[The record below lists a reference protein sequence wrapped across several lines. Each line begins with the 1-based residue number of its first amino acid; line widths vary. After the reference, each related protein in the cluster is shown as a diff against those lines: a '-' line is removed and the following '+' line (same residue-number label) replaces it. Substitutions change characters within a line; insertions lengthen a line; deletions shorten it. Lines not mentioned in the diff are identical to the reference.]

1 MAGNIMR
8 TPIIQKE
15 IMSIW
20 NEQIPISKGI
30 LIDECTSVGAAL
42 YGYYSHFGKLN
53 MDSFNKIYEFN
64 NYEVYCNLNNYS
76 DTNIIQLIRRVG
88 CEDIQKD
95 DEMCFNVNSELT
107 LDYYYNQNETKYFSN
122 HNYLYKYVLN
132 INELKRID
140 DQIEM
145 NKYSLNHNFINNNMT
160 FKFSSFYELV
170 ENQKTKRKVKT
181 IDNPEKFI
189 QLIEGGIY
197 LPKDNNER
205 IINKLKQKV
214 EEHNLFDKNHYDYSI
229 DRNNL
234 TKKIYKHKENIQ
246 KTIIEKEKKE
256 KYLKKIIDFEKKVRE
271 IENLKV
277 SVDEKKK
284 QLNQTKNELEVFEE
298 ELNTEFKEQ
307 KKIEK
312 EKREKELNEK
322 KEKIKEEIINYL
334 KKEKEKYEDKK
345 KYEHPKNEDS
355 EIIENSEDNDEENNL
370 QKKLNDETKE
380 IKNKIAQEKKNNEL
394 TRIITPNG
402 NNNNEEKKEE
412 QENNNSEKKEEE
424 KKNEIEYSIIIE
436 DKENIINII
445 EDFEKKIIKKID
457 DLKEINKLDEI
468 KINYPKKIEETINN
482 HKMKNFKEKIDNLI
496 RDEKN
501 KKNSKYLEILK
512 NLKKNTNN
520 FEDLEKANNQLESIA
535 LLLEKENKQ
544 NNLK

>member
-64 NYEVYCNLNNYS
+64 NYQVYCNLNNLL
-76 DTNIIQLIRRVG
+76 DINITQLIRRVG

-95 DEMCFNVNSELT
+95 DEMCFNVNSELM
-107 LDYYYNQNETKYFSN
+107 LDYYYNQNEIKYFSN
-122 HNYLYKYVLN
+122 HNFLYKYVLN

-145 NKYSLNHNFINNNMT
+145 NKYSLNHNFINNNMK
-160 FKFSSFYELV
+160 FKFSSFYEFV
-170 ENQKTKRKVKT
+170 ENKKTKRKVKT

-214 EEHNLFDKNHYDYSI
+214 EEHNSFDKNYYDYSI

-307 KKIEK
+307 KRK
-312 EKREKELNEK
+312 KRER
-322 KEKIKEEIINYL
+322 IK
-334 KKEKEKYEDKK
+334 
-345 KYEHPKNEDS
+345 
-355 EIIENSEDNDEENNL
+355 
-370 QKKLNDETKE
+370 
-380 IKNKIAQEKKNNEL
+380 
-394 TRIITPNG
+394 
-402 NNNNEEKKEE
+402 
-412 QENNNSEKKEEE
+412 
-424 KKNEIEYSIIIE
+424 
-436 DKENIINII
+436 
-445 EDFEKKIIKKID
+445 
-457 DLKEINKLDEI
+457 
-468 KINYPKKIEETINN
+468 
-482 HKMKNFKEKIDNLI
+482 
-496 RDEKN
+496 
-501 KKNSKYLEILK
+501 
-512 NLKKNTNN
+512 
-520 FEDLEKANNQLESIA
+520 
-535 LLLEKENKQ
+535 
-544 NNLK
+544 

>member
-1 MAGNIMR
+1 
-8 TPIIQKE
+8 
-15 IMSIW
+15 
-20 NEQIPISKGI
+20 
-30 LIDECTSVGAAL
+30 
-42 YGYYSHFGKLN
+42 
-53 MDSFNKIYEFN
+53 
-64 NYEVYCNLNNYS
+64 
-76 DTNIIQLIRRVG
+76 LIRRVG

-95 DEMCFNVNSELT
+95 DEMCFNVNSELM
-107 LDYYYNQNETKYFSN
+107 LNYYYNQDETKYYLN

-145 NKYSLNHNFINNNMT
+145 NKYSLNHNFINNNMK
-160 FKFSSFYELV
+160 FKLSSFYEFV
-170 ENQKTKRKVKT
+170 ENKKTKRKVKT

-256 KYLKKIIDFEKKVRE
+256 EYLKKIIIFEKKVRE

-298 ELNTEFKEQ
+298 ELNIDLKEQ
-307 KKIEK
+307 KRIEK
-312 EKREKELNEK
+312 AKREKELNEK

-334 KKEKEKYEDKK
+334 KKEK
-345 KYEHPKNEDS
+345 
-355 EIIENSEDNDEENNL
+355 
-370 QKKLNDETKE
+370 
-380 IKNKIAQEKKNNEL
+380 
-394 TRIITPNG
+394 
-402 NNNNEEKKEE
+402 
-412 QENNNSEKKEEE
+412 E

-445 EDFEKKIIKKID
+445 EDFEKKIIKEID
-457 DLKEINKLDEI
+457 YLKEINKLDEI

-482 HKMKNFKEKIDNLI
+482 HKMNNFKEKIDNLI
-496 RDEKN
+496 HNEKK
-501 KKNSKYLEILK
+501 KKNSKYLEK
-512 NLKKNTNN
+512 
-520 FEDLEKANNQLESIA
+520 
-535 LLLEKENKQ
+535 
-544 NNLK
+544 